1 MNKASL
7 NIDFSLPAIAPL
19 QSWIETLPTEVPL
32 RSNLSKQ
39 SNPSKQS
46 ATEAKSLELLI
57 ASNPAIQGTFIEA
70 LLWLKLGRLDP
81 AHGIVQDDAQGLG
94 AYIHGFLHRME
105 GDFWNANYWFRR
117 VRDPKLIQSILE
129 RVPPETPT
137 AGHLT
142 DACEQARVDA
152 KLLQLYVTQ
161 EWLALFQVACLAT

>member
-7 NIDFSLPAIAPL
+7 NIDFSLPIIAPL
-19 QSWIETLPTEVPL
+19 QSWFETLPTEVPL
-32 RSNLSKQ
+32 RSHPTKQ
-39 SNPSKQS
+39 NDAK
-46 ATEAKSLELLI
+46 AKSLQLLI
-57 ASNPAIQGTFIEA
+57 ASNSAIQGTFVEA
-70 LLWLKLGRLDP
+70 LLWLRLGKLDP
-81 AHGIVQDDAQGLG
+81 AHGIVQDDTQGLG

-117 VRDPKLIQSILE
+117 VRDPKLIHSILE

-137 AGHLT
+137 ADHLT

-161 EWLALFQVACLAT
+161 EWLALFQVACSVT